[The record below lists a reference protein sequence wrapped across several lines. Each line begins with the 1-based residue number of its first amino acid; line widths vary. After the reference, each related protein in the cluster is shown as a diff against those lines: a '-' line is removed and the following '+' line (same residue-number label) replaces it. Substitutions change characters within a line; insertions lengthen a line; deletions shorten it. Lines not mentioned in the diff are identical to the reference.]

1 MIPFTPQVAFT
12 REAPCPIEELVEEV
26 DEDEDSDSDEEEVT
40 DVTVGGTLKFAC
52 SCCWSVDD
60 EIRAD
65 GATDD
70 SDSDDDE
77 ADDEVDD
84 VDEED
89 EVRKSKHWLM
99 QVAKW
104 F

>member
-1 MIPFTPQVAFT
+1 MTPQVAVPT
-12 REAPCPIEELVEEV
+12 RDACPCDDAIEELVDEVEEDDESD
-26 DEDEDSDSDEEEVT
+26 DEDVT
-40 DVTVGGTLKFAC
+40 DGTVGGTLKQLAC
-52 SCCWSVDD
+52 NCCWSVDD

-65 GATDD
+65 GVTDD
-70 SDSDDDE
+70 SDNDDDE
-77 ADDEVDD
+77 ADEEVDD
-84 VDEED
+84 VDDED